1 MFSCYGQQVG
11 DEDKA
16 GFLFGFCNFAA
27 RGFLYIVLPSVL
39 SLIISKPIDK
49 TKAAKK
55 KFCIEE
61 TVIIL

>member
-1 MFSCYGQQVG
+1 MFSCYGHQVG
-11 DEDKA
+11 DDDKA
-16 GFLFGFCNFAA
+16 EFLFGFCNFAA

-55 KFCIEE
+55 ICIEE